1 MRYKTPCHLQWAKN
15 GYDDYYMFLLLLK
28 NIFHVVS
35 LEFSFVKIWTST
47 FLLKNILDNF
57 AVFVKQ
63 KPDFLEQNCVSL
75 FDF

>member
-1 MRYKTPCHLQWAKN
+1 MAMMIITCSKK
-15 GYDDYYMFLLLLK
+15 
-28 NIFHVVS
+28 IFHVVS